1 MSNDLEK
8 QAAAKAAINYI
19 VDDEIIGVGTG
30 STVNYF
36 IDELAKQKDRIA
48 GAVASSEETAKRLK
62 SYGIE
67 VFDLNQ
73 VSQISVYVDG
83 ADEIDSNLKM
93 IKGGGGCHTLE
104 KLVATMAK
112 TFVVIVDESKISN
125 NLTDTWK
132 RGIPFEVLPASFQF
146 VSKEIEKLNGTLI
159 LRTGSGKAGPVISDS
174 GNFILDVFIDLEKL
188 ALISKLIGV
197 ISCGYFDLN
206 CTVIIGK
213 PNGVEIKTKN

>member
-83 ADEIDSNLKM
+83 ADEITSHGAM
-93 IKGGGGCHTLE
+93 IKGGGGALTRE
-104 KLVATMAK
+104 KIIASVAK
-112 TFVVIVDESKISN
+112 KFVCIAERA
-125 NLTDTWK
+125 T
-132 RGIPFEVLPASFQF
+132 
-146 VSKEIEKLNGTLI
+146 
-159 LRTGSGKAGPVISDS
+159 
-174 GNFILDVFIDLEKL
+174 
-188 ALISKLIGV
+188 
-197 ISCGYFDLN
+197 
-206 CTVIIGK
+206 
-213 PNGVEIKTKN
+213 